1 MGRLDPNVG
10 NVKLYG
16 IVATAVSPVKSRK
29 HEGRG

>member
-16 IVATAVSPVKSRK
+16 IVATAVSPVKSRGC
-29 HEGRG
+29 EGGG